1 MPTLVAELGVPLW
14 ATGQALGSHCSS
26 RGAEKPPFPRKIE
39 IWRDIG
45 GGSHYFRRPQSYP
58 ITRPPPPSSLVQKKP
73 RPDQVT
79 FSVFAPSC
87 LVLGSSPAPTSFE
100 SLRENL
106 AESPTRKRAQ
116 DGRPTRRG
124 RVSEPCGSR
133 SSRDNRHSRRPTTS
147 CVWRSLPYL
156 TLPYHTSPVRA
167 WLLFTFLPTYRT

>member
-79 FSVFAPSC
+79 FSVFAPI
-87 LVLGSSPAPTSFE
+87 
-100 SLRENL
+100 SLRSL
-106 AESPTRKRAQ
+106 ATIAV
-116 DGRPTRRG
+116 TRRRG
-124 RVSEPCGSR
+124 SCASCMEEKTKRQNKEHDGHGPRLTGVASECYHEAAGEAAL
-133 SSRDNRHSRRPTTS
+133 RHSGLQARRRPRHRCILVVVVAIVVVVTP
-147 CVWRSLPYL
+147 R
-156 TLPYHTSPVRA
+156 R
-167 WLLFTFLPTYRT
+167 